1 MAGSKPLLWSR
12 RFAPLFWC
20 QFFSTFSDNLLR
32 NALVYLILFKTGESA
47 LESLI
52 TLAAAVLI
60 APYFILS
67 ALGGEMADRY
77 DKAIVAQRLKLAQI
91 GVAIL
96 AVAGFAMH
104 SVSIMFIA
112 LFGFGVIGSL
122 FGSIKYGILP
132 DLLQRSELPAAANAL
147 IEGGTFVAILLG
159 TIVGGLAAKGGLPE
173 PFAALMLVLVML
185 CWTAALVIPRVG
197 SGAPDLKVSVNV
209 IASTGRLL
217 QRLRSD
223 HRLWWAALV
232 TSWFWLVGAVAVS
245 LLTPLVKSV
254 LGGTE
259 EVVTAFLAVFSVGVT
274 VGSGLAAWLAAGR
287 IIILP
292 TLFGAALL
300 GIFSIDLG
308 LTTFGAPPA
317 LVPASVKSAFSSR
330 LGLRVIADFLGLA
343 VAGGLYIVPTFAA
356 LQAWAGAD
364 QRARVVAGVNVLN
377 AAFMVGG
384 TIVVA
389 LLRQVAEPPQGH
401 IINLDAE
408 HIEQLRIV
416 HGGVSHSDPRRFK
429 SEVLMAAKN

>member
-1 MAGSKPLLWSR
+1 
-12 RFAPLFWC
+12 
-20 QFFSTFSDNLLR
+20 
-32 NALVYLILFKTGESA
+32 
-47 LESLI
+47 
-52 TLAAAVLI
+52 
-60 APYFILS
+60 
-67 ALGGEMADRY
+67 
-77 DKAIVAQRLKLAQI
+77 
-91 GVAIL
+91 
-96 AVAGFAMH
+96 
-104 SVSIMFIA
+104 
-112 LFGFGVIGSL
+112 
-122 FGSIKYGILP
+122 LP
-132 DLLQRSELPAAANAL
+132 AANAL

-173 PFAALMLVLVML
+173 HFAALMLILAML

-197 SGAPDLKVSVNV
+197 SGAPDLKISVNV

-217 QRLRSD
+217 QRLHSD

-232 TSWFWLVGAVAVS
+232 TSWFWLVGAVTVS
-245 LLTPLVKSV
+245 LLPPLVKSV

-259 EVVTAFLAVFSVGVT
+259 EMVTAFLAVFSVGVA

-308 LTTFGAPPA
+308 LTTCGAPPA
-317 LVPASVKSAFSSR
+317 LVPASVKTAFSSR
-330 LGLRVIADFLGLA
+330 LGLSVMADFLGLA

-384 TIVVA
+384 TVAVA
-389 LLRQVAEPPQGH
+389 LLQVYGVAAPMLF
-401 IINLDAE
+401 IITGVGTL
-408 HIEQLRIV
+408 IV
-416 HGGVSHSDPRRFK
+416 AIIVALTMP
-429 SEVLMAAKN
+429 AAIRP